1 MRAIRRHRRSVVARS
16 GRRYAVCG
24 LRVPPCRSATSRLV
38 VTFATWIPFST
49 LVLLIIMSAY
59 AIESP
64 LPQQH
69 GPSRIAAYSIDD
81 YATAFRR

>member
-1 MRAIRRHRRSVVARS
+1 
-16 GRRYAVCG
+16 
-24 LRVPPCRSATSRLV
+24 
-38 VTFATWIPFST
+38 
-49 LVLLIIMSAY
+49 MSAY

-69 GPSRIAAYSIDD
+69 GPNRIAAYSIDD